1 MRRNDK
7 AAILAFIEGALFLLV
22 GYSGARGVD
31 RFFDLLQTWFPGRPL
46 LDLLAR
52 ILGGIASLGGIAVI
66 AGGYLFHTDRVRIGR
81 ILVLL
86 GSGAGLTTLILF
98 LLVNVRREAF
108 SVLFA
113 VLPALVGVVLG
124 IAARFVAEP
133 KSILP

>member
-1 MRRNDK
+1 MRRNDE
-7 AAILAFIEGALFLLV
+7 AAILAFIAGALFLLV

-31 RFFDLLQTWFPGRPL
+31 HFFDLLQTWFPGRPL

-52 ILGGIASLGGIAVI
+52 ILGGIASLGWIAVI

-124 IAARFVAEP
+124 IAARFIAEP
-133 KSILP
+133 KSILA